1 MADIALIIQGNPFS
15 RDFLTEGIQRTPEW
29 LAHDD
34 ASIDQLHADLSVVF
48 SKLPLSKATSESQT
62 EDDLIWPILSRI
74 GWIDSL
80 RQQNLAVKGR
90 DDVPDGLLFANAE
103 AKALANKFGETWKRY
118 EHGLVLVES
127 KRWGRPLDR
136 RTGGRSSAEEAT
148 APSTQMLRYLRRAD
162 DITGGKLRWGIL
174 TNGARWRLYFQGARS
189 ISEEFFEID
198 LASTLQIAGHEG
210 GLFALTKE
218 EQRHWLR
225 AFLIIFSRPSF
236 IASAGLGTTFHQR
249 ALELGRFYEEH
260 VAANLSKL
268 VFEDVFP
275 KLVRAV
281 AHATPS
287 AALSDVRDASL
298 VLLYRLLFILYA
310 EDRDLLPVRDA
321 RYDNYSLRDKVRL
334 EVGQAQGQRRYV
346 LGYRF
351 TLLGRSR
358 RPQPRDQQGRRF
370 DWASAL

>member
-1 MADIALIIQGNPFS
+1 MVDIALIIQGNLFS
-15 RDFLTEGIQRTPEW
+15 RDFLTDGIRRTPEW
-29 LAHDD
+29 LGLDD
-34 ASIDQLHADLSVVF
+34 AAIDQSRADLNRIF
-48 SKLPLSKATSESQT
+48 SKLPLRKATSESQT
-62 EDDLIWPILSRI
+62 EDDLIWPILNRI
-74 GWIDSL
+74 GWVDSL
-80 RQQNLAVKGR
+80 RQQNLAAKGR

-103 AKALANKFGETWKRY
+103 AKALANKFWETWKRY

-136 RTGGRSSAEEAT
+136 RSGGRSSAEEAI

-162 DITGGKLRWGIL
+162 DTTNGKLRWGIL

-210 GLFALTKE
+210 GLFALTIE

-225 AFLIIFSRPSF
+225 AFLIIFGRASF
-236 IASAGLGTTFHQR
+236 IASTGLGTTFHQR
-249 ALELGRFYEEH
+249 ALEIGRFYEEH

-268 VFEDVFP
+268 VFTDVFP
-275 KLVRAV
+275 KLARAI
-281 AHATPS
+281 AHAAPS
-287 AALSDVRDASL
+287 ADLSEVRDASL

-321 RYDNYSLRDKVRL
+321 RYDSYSLRDRVRID
-334 EVGQAQGQRRYV
+334 VGKRKDHGDTFSDTASRYWSV
-346 LGYRF
+346 IDDL
-351 TLLGRSR
+351 
-358 RPQPRDQQGRRF
+358 
-370 DWASAL
+370 

>member
-1 MADIALIIQGNPFS
+1 MAL
-15 RDFLTEGIQRTPEW
+15 
-29 LAHDD
+29 DD
-34 ASIDQLHADLSVVF
+34 ATIDRLHADLSAIF
-48 SKLPLSKATSESQT
+48 KDLPLSKTTSESQT
-62 EDDLIWPILSRI
+62 EDDLIWPILNRI
-74 GWIDSL
+74 GWVDSL

-103 AKALANKFGETWKRY
+103 AKALANRFGETWKRY
-118 EHGLVLVES
+118 EHGLALVES

-136 RTGGRSSAEEAT
+136 RTGGHGSAEEAA

-189 ISEEFFEID
+189 ISGEFFEID
-198 LASTLQIAGHEG
+198 LASTLQVAGHEG

-236 IASAGLGTTFHQR
+236 VASAGLGTTFHQR

-260 VAANLSKL
+260 VAASLSKL
-268 VFEDVFP
+268 VFDDVFP
-275 KLVRAV
+275 KLVHAV
-281 AHATPS
+281 AQAMPS
-287 AALSDVRDASL
+287 AELSDVRDASL

-334 EVGQAQGQRRYV
+334 DVGQRKDSKDTFSDTASRYWGV
-346 LGYRF
+346 IDDLSRAINKGDGSIGLPPYNGGLFDETRTPLLTTIRLGDF
-351 TLLGRSR
+351 AKKMRS
-358 RPQPRDQQGRRF
+358 
-370 DWASAL
+370 